1 MSESKNCPSKFENVV
16 DKLYTANH
24 INSKEADNVKL
35 QMDEFISSTAK
46 IHQDKFLG
54 LCLAGNQLDHFPH
67 KYLKEISTNIYVK
80 LWWLSSLFHMGKARS
95 KGDSVSTKKS
105 LSKMNEQ
112 G

>member
-46 IHQDKFLG
+46 IHKDKFLG
-54 LCLAGNQLDHFPH
+54 LCLAGNQLDHFSH
-67 KYLKEISTNIYVK
+67 KYLKDCDKYKHLWKVMEIVFTISHGQSQIKRRFSIN
-80 LWWLSSLFHMGKARS
+80 
-95 KGDSVSTKKS
+95 KKVPIE
-105 LSKMNEQ
+105 NE
-112 G
+112 